1 MVNRTVP
8 FMQVLGTRYLRGRG
22 PQRTRK
28 AIKINFNKLIAVP
41 DAYIAGVG
49 FVQGNETGAPASPV
63 AISLAQVISEPMRDA
78 TVRMIPPSTLLSNA
92 LGAPE
97 FAALFVAGSQIQVQ
111 INGFTPATKAV
122 GIQCVGA
129 RAATT
134 GPVQEP
140 VAAGP
145 AGIKV
150 SGTLYIEV
158 DYTSNNR

>member
-78 TVRMIPPSTLLSNA
+78 TIRMIPPSILLSNA
-92 LGAPE
+92 LGAD

-111 INGFTPATKAV
+111 INGFTPTTKTV
-122 GIQCVGA
+122 GMQCVGTH
-129 RAATT
+129 AATT

-158 DYTSNNR
+158 DYTSNDK